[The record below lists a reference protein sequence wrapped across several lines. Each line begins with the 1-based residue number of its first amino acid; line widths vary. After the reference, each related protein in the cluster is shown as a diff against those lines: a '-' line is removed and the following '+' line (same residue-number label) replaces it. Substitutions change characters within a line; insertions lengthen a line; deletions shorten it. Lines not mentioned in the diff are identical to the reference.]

1 MKIVVDKTYVKYSAY
16 VIFTA
21 TILYILY
28 GIISNLGFIV
38 KIGWMALGSVFS
50 VLSPLIV
57 ALVITY
63 LLHPLVSWI
72 EAFILKNIKLLA
84 PKANKN
90 DKYRQIRRTISV
102 LITYL
107 LFFGLIIFFI
117 ASLYGLISGSLPK
130 HIDINSMLA
139 SITDYSRTANQ
150 LFANLTVSM
159 ENSGF
164 SPDVKTQLLQLIQ
177 VSKTVTANAIAG
189 LFTSLQGFGNN
200 LLNITL
206 GFIIAFYFLSDMQ
219 YFKNLYHQ
227 CTSMLF
233 KRRHYEKMA
242 SYMADINAVVS
253 SFIRGQ
259 LLDALIVGILSS
271 IALYIVGLDFAVFVG
286 MTSGLFN
293 IIPYFGPLIGSVLAV
308 VVALLGGSLHKAV
321 LAVIALVIVQQIDSN
336 IISPKIVGNS
346 VGLHPVF
353 VMLAIIIGG
362 SCMGIWG
369 MLIAVPV
376 AGIIKLIINRWV
388 AYKTHNEEEMEI
400 QP

>member
-1 MKIVVDKTYVKYSAY
+1 MREDCFMKIVVDKTYLKYSAY
-16 VIFTA
+16 IIFTA

-28 GIISNLGFIV
+28 GIISNLGYIL
-38 KIGWMALGSVFS
+38 KTAWMVLGSILS
-50 VLSPLIV
+50 VLAPLMI
-57 ALVITY
+57 ALVIAY

-72 EAFILKNIKLLA
+72 EAFILKNIKRLS
-84 PKANKN
+84 PKAHKN
-90 DKYRQIRRTISV
+90 DQYCQLRRALSV

-107 LFFGLIIFFI
+107 LFLALMIFFI

-130 HIDINSMLA
+130 HMDLNSMLV
-139 SITDYSRTANQ
+139 SITDYSKTANQ
-150 LFANLTVSM
+150 LFSSLTASM
-159 ENSGF
+159 ETSGF
-164 SPDVKTQLLQLIQ
+164 SADVKNQLLHLIEA
-177 VSKTVTANAIAG
+177 SKTYTANALAG

-200 LLNITL
+200 LLNIIL
-206 GFIIAFYFLSDMQ
+206 GFIIAFYLLYDME
-219 YFKNLYHQ
+219 YFQSLYHQ
-227 CTSMLF
+227 VTNLLF
-233 KRRHYEKMA
+233 KRHHYDKMA
-242 SYMADINAVVS
+242 GYMADIDGVVS

-293 IIPYFGPLIGSVLAV
+293 IIPYFGPLIGSVMAV
-308 VVALLGGSLHKAV
+308 VVALLGGSFHKAV

-336 IISPKIVGNS
+336 LISPKIVGDS

-362 SCMGIWG
+362 SCLGIWG

-376 AGIIKLIINRWV
+376 AGIIKLMLNRWIV
-388 AYKTHNEEEMEI
+388 LKEEKEA
-400 QP
+400 